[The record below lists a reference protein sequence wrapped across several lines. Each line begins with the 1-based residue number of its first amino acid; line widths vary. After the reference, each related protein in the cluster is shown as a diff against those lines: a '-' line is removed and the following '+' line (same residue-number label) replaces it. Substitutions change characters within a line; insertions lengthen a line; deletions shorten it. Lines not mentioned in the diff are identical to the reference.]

1 MGTGP
6 TGSGAATSRAT
17 VSRPHIKSPELHQ
30 GLVAQ
35 QNNLRI
41 ALLSSMDPFQ
51 VVAAPRPAVLIAL
64 QRDRLSHAA
73 PHGHAT
79 LGFGHLRC
87 GTNSKGL
94 ARQRR
99 QAMVTLL
106 APAGEADPRAHEQ
119 LPRLFFSGRHWHS
132 GTAHWFCNHRC
143 LDALRSAP
151 QRHTA
156 LTP

>member
-51 VVAAPRPAVLIAL
+51 VVAAPRGPRPAVLIAL
-64 QRDRLSHAA
+64 QRDTGSR
-73 PHGHAT
+73 
-79 LGFGHLRC
+79 
-87 GTNSKGL
+87 
-94 ARQRR
+94 
-99 QAMVTLL
+99 
-106 APAGEADPRAHEQ
+106 
-119 LPRLFFSGRHWHS
+119 
-132 GTAHWFCNHRC
+132 
-143 LDALRSAP
+143 
-151 QRHTA
+151 
-156 LTP
+156 